1 MTNENK
7 YYIRAFKLLNQL
19 YETYRNGFDKIKL
32 KEFIDK
38 QNIEG
43 YNNSKILAER
53 KHSLI
58 LTIIIAFIGLN
69 KETIEKSE
77 TIDNYNDIKVFND
90 IRKEYFFQDTKKL
103 LVDFDN
109 IISKNDIFNNWL
121 KIIEG
126 PVDATNIQI
135 MKSIRNGLLHSN
147 FTFEM
152 NSEEISFT
160 TIKIKKYYK
169 SKILNNNF
177 INFAINYFSNC
188 GGLSI
193 RDKTTLLHFPIIKN
207 RINNELELKEF
218 LKEIHIQVI
227 SNKQKNYDG
236 TNSLNMKLID
246 TLDKDNIAEL
256 KKLKK
261 IIKEQIEQ
269 GNDINEECGILKPEM
284 INYLITIINSLF
296 TNFYKEEL
304 KDQIELIRNIIC
316 YTTNSKDTINNWL
329 SHFYGVIFNIGN
341 DIFDIN
347 SEYFKDDKYSNFC
360 CFEALAILKSY
371 LILYRLQ
378 NVKNNDTNSTKFD
391 ELQYDKINIDWN
403 KNNIIFRALNKDN
416 VEDNN
421 IFNDLYSK
429 KYEKYP
435 EKTDTEIWN
444 MVICEHIRNSLAHG
458 NIDTFI
464 DDETLEHLICFT
476 DIDTKNK
483 KTKSIII
490 PLKEYEIFLDSEAF
504 LPTNCYKKEKTKKC
518 K

>member
-1 MTNENK
+1 
-7 YYIRAFKLLNQL
+7 
-19 YETYRNGFDKIKL
+19 
-32 KEFIDK
+32 
-38 QNIEG
+38 
-43 YNNSKILAER
+43 
-53 KHSLI
+53 
-58 LTIIIAFIGLN
+58 
-69 KETIEKSE
+69 
-77 TIDNYNDIKVFND
+77 
-90 IRKEYFFQDTKKL
+90 
-103 LVDFDN
+103 
-109 IISKNDIFNNWL
+109 
-121 KIIEG
+121 
-126 PVDATNIQI
+126 
-135 MKSIRNGLLHSN
+135 
-147 FTFEM
+147 
-152 NSEEISFT
+152 
-160 TIKIKKYYK
+160 
-169 SKILNNNF
+169 
-177 INFAINYFSNC
+177 
-188 GGLSI
+188 
-193 RDKTTLLHFPIIKN
+193 
-207 RINNELELKEF
+207 
-218 LKEIHIQVI
+218 
-227 SNKQKNYDG
+227 
-236 TNSLNMKLID
+236 MKLID
-246 TLDKDNIAEL
+246 SLDNDNIAEL

-284 INYLITIINSLF
+284 TNYLITIINSLF

-316 YTTNSKDTINNWL
+316 YTTNGKDTINNWL

-341 DIFDIN
+341 DIFDID

-360 CFEALAILKSY
+360 CSEALEILKSY

-378 NVKNNDTNSTKFD
+378 NVKNNDITSTKFD

-416 VEDNN
+416 LEDNN

-429 KYEKYP
+429 KSEKYP
-435 EKTDTEIWN
+435 EKSDTEIWN

-464 DDETLEHLICFT
+464 DDETLKHLICFT